1 MSTVISRDIRQI
13 KLINGEELLT
23 EVIGED
29 SLELFIRMP
38 LKVVKEKVTM
48 GEINR
53 EANMFTNWMSFSDS
67 EDFII
72 SRVNVLVESVVNVSV
87 AQHYL
92 EMTEN
97 IDQDHVA
104 RVNSNKDVPNPEK
117 LREIAR
123 AIASQ
128 ILDDEEPT
136 YH

>member
-48 GEINR
+48 GEMNR

-72 SRVNVLVESVVNVSV
+72 SRVNVLVESAVNVSV
-87 AQHYL
+87 ARHYL

-97 IDQDHVA
+97 IDQDHVT

-128 ILDDEEPT
+128 LLDDEEPT